1 MKAEP
6 CGHTAEAA
14 DRASTLL
21 GSVDVL
27 EFADVYRDLHQH
39 PELSFAE
46 HRTAGIIADRLAAA
60 GASVTTQVGGTG
72 VVGLLTNGDGP
83 TVLLRTD
90 MDGLPV
96 SEATG
101 LDYASRARGTRP
113 DGAAT
118 DVMHACGHD
127 VHMTS
132 VLGVVD
138 GLSRRRDLWRG
149 TVMVV
154 AQPAEEIGEGARAMV
169 LDGLYRRF
177 GFPDAALAQHVEAF
191 GTGRVA
197 HREGLFAS
205 GAVTLEICITG
216 RGGHA
221 STPEVCID
229 PIVVS
234 AATILRLQSIVA
246 REISPYDPAVVTVS
260 TIHAGAA
267 GNNIPNDVRMT
278 VNVRYH
284 HDRIRRHLL
293 DAIHRIVKAECAA
306 SGCPDE
312 PTIDEVAPFP
322 LVLNDEPLSGA
333 IRDVHRSL
341 FGDDKLHLRPPSM
354 GSEDFSVLSGPD
366 LVGRRIPSCYWEI
379 GGAHDSTW
387 ASTATPDASF
397 EERITRL
404 PGLHS
409 DAFQAD
415 PVETARTGIL
425 AMSGA
430 YFAASSAVT
439 GPRTEERS

>member
-1 MKAEP
+1 MTGEP
-6 CGHTAEAA
+6 CRSAAELA
-14 DRASTLL
+14 DRAAALL
-21 GSVDVL
+21 DSVDL
-27 EFADVYRDLHQH
+27 QELDDVYRDLHRH
-39 PELSFAE
+39 PELSHSE
-46 HRTAGIIADRLAAA
+46 HRTAGVIADRLSST
-60 GASVTTQVGGTG
+60 GASVTTGVGGTG
-72 VVGLLTNGDGP
+72 VVGMLSSGDGP
-83 TVLLRTD
+83 TVLLRAD

-101 LDYASRARGTRP
+101 LEYASVATGTH
-113 DGAAT
+113 DGVAT

-127 VHMTS
+127 VHMAS
-132 VLGVVD
+132 ALGVVD
-138 GLSRRRDLWRG
+138 ALSRRRDLWSG

-154 AQPAEEIGEGARAMV
+154 AQPAEEIGDGARAMV
-169 LDGLYRRF
+169 RDGLYDRF

-221 STPEVCID
+221 STPETCVD

-246 REISPYDPAVVTVS
+246 REVSPYDPAVVTVS
-260 TIHAGAA
+260 TIHAGKA
-267 GNNIPNDVRMT
+267 GNNIPNRARMT

-284 HDRIRRHLL
+284 HNRVRRHLL
-293 DAIHRIVKAECAA
+293 DSVRRIVEAECAA
-306 SGCPDE
+306 SGCPEE
-312 PTIDEVAPFP
+312 PTISEVAPFP
-322 LVLNDEPLSGA
+322 LVLNDEPLSGFVRA
-333 IRDVHRSL
+333 AHRTI
-341 FGDDKLHLRPPSM
+341 FGDDHVHLRPPSM

-379 GGAHDSTW
+379 GGVHEQIWED
-387 ASTATPDASF
+387 TATPSASF
-397 EERITRL
+397 EERIVKL

-409 DAFQAD
+409 DGFHPDA
-415 PVETARTGIL
+415 VEALRTGIL

-430 YFAASSAVT
+430 CLAAFSTVAT
-439 GPRTEERS
+439 DPAGT